1 MDKTKNLKLSIELV
15 PETCWYE
22 NLRKILPKS
31 EWDKIRKDAYKKA
44 GNKCEICGASGK
56 LNCHEIWEYDD
67 KNNVQYLKGF
77 QALCDNCH
85 NIKHIGFVNVQIS
98 KGLWPKKVLN
108 DLEVHFM
115 KVNNVSSSEFKQ
127 HVKEAFDLW
136 RKRSEKKWKTD
147 LGKFKNSSQKTLFQ

>member
-1 MDKTKNLKLSIELV
+1 MDKTKNLKLCIELV

-22 NLRKILPKS
+22 NLRQILPES
-31 EWDKIRKDAYKKA
+31 EWGKIRKEAYKKA

-67 KNNVQYLKGF
+67 KNNIQTLKGF

-98 KGLWPKKVLN
+98 NGIWSKDVMDNLAK
-108 DLEVHFM
+108 HFM
-115 KVNNVSSSEFKQ
+115 KVNECSMATFNQ
-127 HVKEAFDLW
+127 HVEEAFNLW
-136 RKRSEKKWKTD
+136 REMSKKEWTRDLRGYDKLSGQKR
-147 LGKFKNSSQKTLFQ
+147 LF